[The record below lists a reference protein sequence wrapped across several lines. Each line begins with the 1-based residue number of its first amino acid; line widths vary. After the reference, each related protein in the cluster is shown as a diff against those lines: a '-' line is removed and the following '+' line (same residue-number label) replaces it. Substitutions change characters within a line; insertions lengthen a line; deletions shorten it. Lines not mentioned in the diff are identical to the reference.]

1 MGKENE
7 IKFKTMNSIY
17 YNYIIYIKGGLNEKC

>member
-17 YNYIIYIKGGLNEKC
+17 NNIIYIKGGLNEKC